1 MTTEPTT
8 YEDSGGPGLEM
19 GGVDENLA
27 DLQPED
33 SDSEEEGQEG
43 GPVLTPDQQACDM
56 HVTCSVHV
64 VLDSEEGQEGGPVLT
79 PDQQAC
85 NMHVTCSMYM

>member
-1 MTTEPTT
+1 MLHCTYPIAPLIIIILQPLIQSQITTEPTA

-56 HVTCSVHV
+56 HVHAVMEWV
-64 VLDSEEGQEGGPVLT
+64 IVLK
-79 PDQQAC
+79 
-85 NMHVTCSMYM
+85 